1 MLSLVAVILNSEFSL
16 EQLLCHA
23 EQNSETYSADVL
35 DFAKGLKCQQSDSF
49 LFFLIF
55 FQKDAGRRSHFNLA
69 LGTSAQNSAWC
80 GTWFQ
85 PGLGQE
91 LACFCSFPLIFP
103 KTNLTSYLNIHE
115 WGSKRPP
122 ASLASRSNTL
132 GQMLSWSGSVQKD
145 NLFSICLYHTEFYC
159 LDWTPITLPLL
170 NSWAMY
176 LKGINSVSTVCSGS
190 SQGVSCWVF
199 GCF

>member
-1 MLSLVAVILNSEFSL
+1 MQSRIQKHLLSRRIGFC
-16 EQLLCHA
+16 QR
-23 EQNSETYSADVL
+23 
-35 DFAKGLKCQQSDSF
+35 LKMPTVWLIF
-49 LFFLIF
+49 IFYFFFL
-55 FQKDAGRRSHFNLA
+55 KDAGRRSHFNLA

-115 WGSKRPP
+115 WGSRRPL
-122 ASLASRSNTL
+122 ASLASQSNTL
-132 GQMLSWSGSVQKD
+132 RQMLSRSGSVQKN
-145 NLFSICLYHTEFYC
+145 NLFPISLYHTKFYC
-159 LDWTPITLPLL
+159 FDWAPTTLPLL

-176 LKGINSVSTVCSGS
+176 LKGHKWVSTACSGL
-190 SQGVSCWVF
+190 SQGVSCRIF